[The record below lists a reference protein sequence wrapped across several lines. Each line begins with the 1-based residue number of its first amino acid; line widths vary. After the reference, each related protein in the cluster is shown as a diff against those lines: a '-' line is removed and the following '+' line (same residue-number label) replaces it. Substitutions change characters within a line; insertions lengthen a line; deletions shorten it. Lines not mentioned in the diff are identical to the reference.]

1 MKVAPK
7 DAEALGAAPA
17 GGGFIAL
24 SALLRS
30 LCPCPR
36 AHAAVDTAHPK
47 LGVLVRVGESGKNR
61 QQNAGISAVVHKT
74 VIYCVLFL

>member
-7 DAEALGAAPA
+7 AAEALGAAPA

-36 AHAAVDTAHPK
+36 AHAAVDTAVP
-47 LGVLVRVGESGKNR
+47 N
-61 QQNAGISAVVHKT
+61 
-74 VIYCVLFL
+74 

>member
-1 MKVAPK
+1 MDTCPFIQVLVFELVLFASCMKVAPK
-7 DAEALGAAPA
+7 AAEALGAAPA

-36 AHAAVDTAHPK
+36 AHAAVDTAVP
-47 LGVLVRVGESGKNR
+47 
-61 QQNAGISAVVHKT
+61 
-74 VIYCVLFL
+74 F